1 MEERE
6 EWILNKKN
14 FFLFFCENGSS
25 IVIYS
30 SMVSGPWALILSGSQ
45 VLLSYLLIDYWPW
58 SKIRIYSP
66 IEMDITIKVKD
77 RSGKM
82 YSQTFIGDKEQIL
95 PQMQDYI
102 KDNQHHYIDIFFS
115 TEEES
120 QSFTYDELFN
130 PK

>member
-1 MEERE
+1 
-6 EWILNKKN
+6 
-14 FFLFFCENGSS
+14 
-25 IVIYS
+25 
-30 SMVSGPWALILSGSQ
+30 
-45 VLLSYLLIDYWPW
+45 
-58 SKIRIYSP
+58 
-66 IEMDITIKVKD
+66 MDITIKVKD